1 MLETLVITLL
11 GAAVVAAAIGS
22 VFPRRRRRTPM
33 KWAADVL
40 SARPF
45 QRRDQ
50 YAGASRS
57 GEQAPR

>member
-22 VFPRRRRRTPM
+22 VFPRCRRRTPM

-40 SARPF
+40 SARVP
-45 QRRDQ
+45 
-50 YAGASRS
+50 
-57 GEQAPR
+57 AP

>member
-1 MLETLVITLL
+1 MLETLVTTLL
-11 GAAVVAAAIGS
+11 GAAVVAATIGS
-22 VFPRRRRRTPM
+22 AFPRRRRTPM

-40 SARPF
+40 SARPL

-57 GEQAPR
+57 GEKAPR